1 MTFLGPEDFVSLFGY
16 LDRRKQILSFL
27 EEDVGNGDIT
37 SEVLIPEDLSAEAE
51 VWYKGTTESAVVCGI
66 QEACTVL
73 EICDCSTTK
82 LVEDGAV
89 LTNDQPV
96 IAIKGSA
103 RGILKAERTALNL
116 LMRMSGIATECR
128 KYNSQLRNLG
138 VNTLVTATRKTSPGM
153 RLFDKK
159 AIVVGGG
166 NPHRMGLYDRILIKD
181 NHIAIMGNASECIAT
196 ARKHAGSNQ
205 KIECEVRSTD
215 ELLSVVRAGADTVM
229 LDNFSTDNAKEAM
242 CKLRD
247 LGLRNHVLVEISGGI
262 NESNFRDFA
271 DLNPD
276 FISVGSITHSTKA
289 VDFSMTVKS

>member
-1 MTFLGPEDFVSLFGY
+1 MTFLRPEDFISLFGY
-16 LDRRKQILSFL
+16 LDQRKQILSFL
-27 EEDVGNGDIT
+27 EEDVGSGDLT
-37 SEVLIPEDLSAEAE
+37 SEALIPKNLTAEAE

-73 EICDCSTTK
+73 KICDCSPTK

-89 LTNDQPV
+89 LSNDQRV
-96 IAIKGSA
+96 IVVKGNA

-116 LMRMSGIATECR
+116 LMRMSGVATECR
-128 KYNSQLRNLG
+128 KYKNQLRNLG

-153 RLFDKK
+153 RVFDKR
-159 AIVVGGG
+159 AMVIGGG

-181 NHIAIMGNASECIAT
+181 NHIAIRGNASECVAM
-196 ARKHAGSNQ
+196 ARKYTGSKQ
-205 KIECEVRSTD
+205 KIECEVRSID
-215 ELLSVVRAGADTVM
+215 ELISVVLAGADIVM

-242 CKLRD
+242 CKLYD
-247 LGLRNHVLVEISGGI
+247 LGLRNRVLVEISGGI

-289 VDFSMTVKS
+289 VDFSMAVKS